1 MPIQHKFFSD
11 LPKVEVMQ
19 KFVKRHKQRFDNM
32 KSFSNALKELI
43 VTAYLEGRTET
54 VYYLANADIG
64 TDGIRIL
71 ESQLMELNF
80 TVVFSHPGGKERNL
94 ACWVCWAE
102 SEQERSKA
110 MSNYINLQN
119 VPIYV
124 PYSPP
129 ATSKAEPAEV
139 SPPPHLGE

>member
-54 VYYLANADIG
+54 VYSLANADIDV
-64 TDGIRIL
+64 DGIRIL
-71 ESQLMELNF
+71 ERQLMELNF
-80 TVVFSHPGGKERNL
+80 TVVFTHPGGSERNL
-94 ACWVCWAE
+94 SCWVCWAE
-102 SEQERSKA
+102 SEEERSRA
-110 MSNYINLQN
+110 LSDYINLQN
-119 VPIYV
+119 VPIRV
-124 PYSPP
+124 PYSSGNLLKS
-129 ATSKAEPAEV
+129 ASDVVA
-139 SPPPHLGE
+139 PPPHLGE

>member
-1 MPIQHKFFSD
+1 MPIKHNFFSD
-11 LPKVEVMQ
+11 LPRVDVMQ
-19 KFVKRHKQRFDNM
+19 RFVKSHKQRFANM
-32 KSFSNALKELI
+32 ESFSNALKELI
-43 VTAYLEGRTET
+43 LTAYLEGRTET
-54 VYYLANADIG
+54 GYSLAGADIDV
-64 TDGIRIL
+64 DGIRIL
-71 ESQLMELNF
+71 ERQLMELNF

-129 ATSKAEPAEV
+129 ATGKAEPPEPLP
-139 SPPPHLGE
+139 SLHLGD